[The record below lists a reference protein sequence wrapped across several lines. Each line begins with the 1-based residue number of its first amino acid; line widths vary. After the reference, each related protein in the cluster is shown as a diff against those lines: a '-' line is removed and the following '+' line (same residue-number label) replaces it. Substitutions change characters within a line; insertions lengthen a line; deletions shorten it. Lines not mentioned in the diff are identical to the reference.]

1 MNTLTIFLIKNMKK
15 NFLYLVLF
23 GIGGLLWYETTHTT
37 SSTKNQQ
44 SNNLVD
50 RLTYQK
56 KPRKPHP
63 KDNLKADRP
72 DLFAAYLRRLK
83 TGADESFPSY
93 PANYRMIE
101 LQKAQSRNK
110 PFRTESNNFKER
122 GPGNV
127 AGRTRALV
135 IDPQDPKKTW
145 YAGSAG
151 GGIWKTTNGG
161 ESWKHLT
168 ASLPTLSISCLAIA
182 PSNPNVLYA
191 GTGEG
196 FFSGGSGTG
205 EGIFKT
211 EDGGQVW
218 TQLTST
224 ANLDFSNVSRIIVD
238 PNNENVL
245 LAAAAPIPDN
255 LVYAAETSK
264 IYRST
269 DGGQS
274 WETVYESPYP
284 IYQLIGQKGNFNV
297 LYAGIREVGVLKS
310 EDSGLTWNT
319 SNNGIGQVGRVE
331 LAISENNPNI
341 LYASAQGTVS
351 EGSGD
356 LYYSS
361 DAGANWKL
369 LTPSQDEPSIDL
381 LGGQGE
387 YDNTILI
394 HPFND
399 SIVYVGG
406 VGAYQIKL
414 TNQPDTIIQ
423 SVLGTS
429 LTNADRFLRE
439 DIRMF
444 TDEGR
449 SIEPTDFVGIEIR
462 FGTDKSQKA
471 YRFSVPEGRTSGVG
485 AQDYTYQNM
494 IDVPFEVWDTKNN
507 RQLMVSIRDQLNDGA
522 FDLKEQFNDS
532 REYIFVHAIPY
543 SETPDDSVTVTGGHT
558 YKNMYLIWVAQPS
571 GIKWNPSELP
581 QATIKVGYGNVV
593 TQPRQTVVI
602 ADQYGELPEGHEARY
617 RNSGFFAG
625 GVHADMHQLI
635 ALQGDIEGEFQILAS
650 NDGGVYLSNLS
661 NLPATQDSAWVSLGM
676 TYNTSQFYGIA
687 KIPNQQQ
694 YIGGTQD
701 NGSWGFL
708 NRNDSIADANDA
720 YIALKGGDGFECQW
734 HATRDTT
741 FLMSSQFNSIDKFD
755 PNTGWRNGRNGM
767 TDVGEENAPFVS
779 RLAYTKT
786 DPDLV
791 FTVGKS
797 GVWRSDNFADSWQ
810 LTPISKKW
818 NHIGYPDIDVSRVNP
833 RVVWAGAG
841 MSKSNQIYLS
851 KDGGLSFTTIENHAD
866 IGETSGIYTH
876 PTEEGTAFVLFAAS
890 QKPKILR
897 TKNFGETWE
906 DISGFDSDSQSEG
919 FPNVPV
925 FSVLVMP
932 HDTQRIWAGTE
943 IGIMEST
950 DEGKTW
956 HLINDFP
963 SVSVWDMRFEDDEI
977 VIGTHGRGIWTAT
990 IPELATVSTPEVV
1003 LAPRLNILT
1012 QVPKSEEIRLNLNM
1026 DLRSAYDSVQI
1037 WQNNKWIGSIGE
1049 NVVSRPDFDF
1059 EFSAPEDLDSLFVQ
1073 AIAYRGG
1080 EIYKSGSLSLTKDQ
1094 VIQFSKPQTSYE
1106 TTFDDGKTDFLNF
1119 GFRIGEEEQF
1129 TGVAL
1134 HSLHPYLEGQAFGG
1148 EINYT
1153 ALLSVPII
1161 VAEKNALISFE
1172 EVALVEV
1179 GDANTIFGDNEFW
1192 DYVIVEGS
1200 TDFKTWKPLLNG
1212 YDANAD
1218 ADWLAAY
1225 NDGKWGD
1232 QSLFRKR
1239 FVRLQNQFEAGET
1252 VFLRFRLFSDAA
1264 SVGFGWVIDNLRIQ
1278 TEELLTSLNAE
1289 RILKAV
1295 SIYPNPSTDGG
1306 FNLTLDNV
1314 MDKNLTIKIYN
1325 NSGKLVHQE
1334 KVTQE
1339 GILFNHRIQLQN
1351 QSKGLYIVEVSD
1363 GKERITKKLILE

>member
-1 MNTLTIFLIKNMKK
+1 MKK
-15 NFLYLVLF
+15 NLLYLVLA
-23 GIGGLLWYETTHTT
+23 GIGGLLWYATAHTNSPT
-37 SSTKNQQ
+37 QNQK
-44 SNNLVD
+44 SNDLIAQ
-50 RLTYQK
+50 LTYQK

-72 DLFAAYLRRLK
+72 DLFSAYLQRLK
-83 TGADESFPSY
+83 TGTDESFPSY

-110 PFRTESNNFKER
+110 AFRTESNNFKER

-135 IDPQDPKKTW
+135 VHPQDPKKTW

-168 ASLPTLSISCLAIA
+168 SNLPTLSIACLAIA
-182 PSNPNVLYA
+182 SSNPNVLYA

-211 EDGGQVW
+211 EDGGQTW

-224 ANLDFSNVSRIIVD
+224 ANLDFSNVSRIIID
-238 PNNENVL
+238 PNNENTL
-245 LAAAAPIPDN
+245 LAAAAPAPEN
-255 LVYAAETSK
+255 LAYSAETSK

-269 DGGQS
+269 NGGQS

-284 IYQLIGQKGNFNV
+284 VYQLIGQKGNFNI
-297 LYAGIREVGVLKS
+297 LYAGVKEIGVLKS
-310 EDSGLTWNT
+310 KDNGLTWT
-319 SNNGIGQVGRVE
+319 ASNNGLGQVGRVE

-341 LYASAQGTVS
+341 LYASAEGTVS

-369 LTPSQDEPSIDL
+369 LTPSQGEPSIDL
-381 LGGQGE
+381 LGGQGN

-406 VGAYQIKL
+406 VGAYQIHL
-414 TNQPDTIIQ
+414 TNQPDTTIQ

-429 LTNADRFLRE
+429 LTNADKFLQE
-439 DIRMF
+439 DVRLF

-449 SIEPTDFVGIEIR
+449 SIESADFVGVEIR

-471 YRFSVPEGRTSGVG
+471 YRFSVPEGRTSGVD
-485 AQDYTYQNM
+485 AQDYTYQNT

-507 RQLMVSIRDQLNDGA
+507 RQLMVSVRDQLNDGI
-522 FDLKEQFNDS
+522 FDLKEEFTDS

-543 SETPDDSVTVTGGHT
+543 SETPHDSITVAGGHT

-581 QATIKVGYGNVV
+581 QATIKVGYGNVI
-593 TQPRQTVVI
+593 TQPRKTVVI
-602 ADQYGELPEGHEARY
+602 ADQYGELPENHEARY
-617 RNSGFFAG
+617 RNSVFFEG

-635 ALQGDIEGEFQILAS
+635 ALKGDTEGEFQILSS
-650 NDGGVYLSNLS
+650 NDGGVHLSNLS
-661 NLPATQDSAWVSLGM
+661 NLPATQDSAWINLGM

-687 KIPNQQQ
+687 KVPNQQQ
-694 YIGGTQD
+694 YLGGTQD
-701 NGSWGFL
+701 NGSWGFF
-708 NRNDSIADANDA
+708 NRSDSVADANDV
-720 YIALKGGDGFECQW
+720 YIPLKGGDGFECQW

-741 FLMSSQFNSIDKFD
+741 FLVSSQYNSIEKFD
-755 PNTGWRNGRNGM
+755 PVTGWRSGANGL
-767 TDVGEENAPFVS
+767 TDIGEDNAPFVS
-779 RLAYTKT
+779 RLAYTRT

-791 FTVGKS
+791 FAVGKS

-810 LTPISKKW
+810 LTPIPEKW
-818 NHIGYPDIDVSRVNP
+818 NHIGYPDIDVSRANP
-833 RVVWAGAG
+833 QVIWAGTG

-851 KDGGLSFTTIENHAD
+851 KDGGLSFTIIDNYAD

-876 PTEEGTAFVLFAAS
+876 PTEEGTAFVLFAVS
-890 QKPKILR
+890 QKAKILR
-897 TKNFGETWE
+897 TKDFGNTWE
-906 DISGFDSDSQSEG
+906 DISGFDSNSTSTG

-932 HDTQRIWAGTE
+932 HNTQQIWAGTE
-943 IGIMEST
+943 IGIMESM

-956 HLINDFP
+956 HLVNDFP
-963 SVSVWDMRFEDDEI
+963 SVSVWDMRFEDDEV

-990 IPELATVSTPEVV
+990 IPELANVGTPEVV
-1003 LAPRLNILT
+1003 LSPRLNLLI
-1012 QVPKSEEIRLNLNM
+1012 QVPKPQEIRLNLNM

-1037 WQNNKWIGSIGE
+1037 WQNNKWVGSTGK

-1059 EFSAPEDLDSLFVQ
+1059 EFSAPEDFDSLFVQ
-1073 AIAYRGG
+1073 AVAYRNGKT
-1080 EIYKSGSLSLTKDQ
+1080 YKSGFLSITKDQ
-1094 VIQFSKPQTSYE
+1094 VIQFSEPQASYE

-1134 HSLHPYLEGQAFGG
+1134 HSLHPYLEGQLFGG

-1161 VAEKNALISFE
+1161 VAEGNALISFE
-1172 EVALVEV
+1172 EVALIET
-1179 GDANTIFGDNEFW
+1179 GEANTIFGDEEFW
-1192 DYVIVEGS
+1192 DYVIIEGS
-1200 TDFKTWKPLLNG
+1200 TDLKTWKPLLDG
-1212 YDANAD
+1212 YDARANP
-1218 ADWLAAY
+1218 DWLVAY
-1225 NDGKWGD
+1225 NNVEWG
-1232 QSLFRKR
+1232 SETLFRKR
-1239 FVRLQNQFEAGET
+1239 FIRLQNQFEAGET

-1264 SVGFGWVIDNLRIQ
+1264 TIGFGWVIDNLRIQ
-1278 TEELLTSLNAE
+1278 TEELLTSVNTE
-1289 RILKAV
+1289 HILKAV
-1295 SIYPNPSTDGG
+1295 SIYPNPSTDGA

-1314 MDKNLTIKIYN
+1314 MDKNLTIRIYDN
-1325 NSGKLVHQE
+1325 LGKLVHQE
-1334 KVTQE
+1334 KATQQ
-1339 GILFNHRIQLQN
+1339 GVLFNHRIQLQN
-1351 QSKGLYIVEVSD
+1351 QSKGLYVIEVSD
-1363 GKERITKKLILE
+1363 GKERVTKKLILK